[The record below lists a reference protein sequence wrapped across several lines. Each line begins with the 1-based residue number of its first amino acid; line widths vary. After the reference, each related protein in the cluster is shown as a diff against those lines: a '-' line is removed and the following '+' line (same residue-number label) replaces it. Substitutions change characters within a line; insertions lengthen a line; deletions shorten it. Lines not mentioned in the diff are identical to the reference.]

1 MKRLAFDY
9 ESLTSPPHAQQR
21 SNYGTREGAGALRQ
35 NNNGF
40 YVVVDPGILIGPSSG
55 SYSCIRLE
63 NSYLSSLLGP

>member
-40 YVVVDPGILIGPSSG
+40 YVVVDPGALFVFTV
-55 SYSCIRLE
+55 L
-63 NSYLSSLLGP
+63 